1 MTRPRLIHPV
11 LITIEP
17 ATVAE
22 TIYDEDAREPVQ
34 HLKRSA
40 TVELPGQVSWGETED
55 MEMTEGGAVLS
66 ADGYVLFLKEDL
78 DKLSLE
84 LKANDRVKKLGWNT
98 VDLYLVRFQWMGHY
112 SDMGG
117 ATMLRA
123 WFRDRSM
130 VREV

>member
-11 LITIEP
+11 VVVVEP
-17 ATVAE
+17 SVVAE
-22 TIYDEDAREPVQ
+22 TYYDEDAREPVQ

-40 TVELPGQVSWGETED
+40 TVELPGQVSWGESQNLED
-55 MEMTEGGAVLS
+55 TAGGAVLA
-66 ADGYVLFLKEDL
+66 ADGYVLFLREDM
-78 DKLSLE
+78 DALSLE
-84 LKANDRVKKLGWNT
+84 LKINDRVKKLGWNE
-98 VDLYLVRFQWMGHY
+98 VDLYLVRLQWIGHY
-112 SDMGG
+112 PDMGG

>member
-11 LITIEP
+11 VVVIEP
-17 ATVAE
+17 SVVAE
-22 TIYDEDAREPVQ
+22 TFYDEDAREPVQ
-34 HLKRSA
+34 KLTRSA
-40 TVELPGQVSWGETED
+40 TVEIPGQVSWRDSQNLED
-55 MEMTEGGAVLS
+55 TAGGAVLS

-78 DKLSLE
+78 DGLSLD
-84 LKANDRVKKLGWNT
+84 LKVNDRIKKLGWNS
-98 VDLYLVRFQWMGHY
+98 VDMYVVRVQWIGHY
-112 SDMGG
+112 PDMGG